1 MAYKKR
7 VTLINRTGKDAITLL
22 QVEHPAYQWYVTLK
36 EGREVIVGVKGGK
49 VAIIGPTYESIKD
62 NLSL

>member
-22 QVEHPAYQWYVTLK
+22 QAEHPEYQWYVTLK
-36 EGREVIVGVKGGK
+36 EDREVLVGVKDGK

-62 NLSL
+62 NLLL